1 MNIGVFCSA
10 NKNVDKAYLEA
21 TQALGMWIGRGGHS
35 LVWGGCR
42 LGLMETIAE
51 NFLLGAKSLSG
62 EQKGKLIGVIPE
74 IIEEKGKSFSPVDQA
89 IYCKS
94 LSERKDIMISL
105 SDVLIALPGGI
116 GTLDEIFTVV
126 SSATIGYTDKKVIL
140 YNISGFWNPLILLM
154 DHLESQGMIRGDYR
168 QRIVEAKSLDELSS
182 VFRLLPAR
190 SSSCLR

>member
-1 MNIGVFCSA
+1 
-10 NKNVDKAYLEA
+10 
-21 TQALGMWIGRGGHS
+21 MWIGKCGHS

-42 LGLMETIAE
+42 LGLMETVAE
-51 NFLLGAKSLSG
+51 SFIEGSKTLSPAG
-62 EQKGKLIGVIPE
+62 RGKLIGVIPE

-116 GTLDEIFTVV
+116 GTIDEIFTVV

-140 YNISGFWNPLILLM
+140 YNISGFWNPLISLM
-154 DHLESQGMIRGDYR
+154 NSLESQGMIRGDYR
-168 QRIVEAKSLDELSS
+168 QRLIVAESLEELNSM
-182 VFRLLPAR
+182 FRLLPCR
-190 SSSCLR
+190 S